1 MDWLEVFQTVG
12 ICANSIL
19 LFVIAYMIF
28 TVGWQFLPPTEAE
41 LEEMRQN
48 QQELEADD
56 ETTVVYI
63 PSAQRRRQRGKRSK
77 KK

>member
-41 LEEMRQN
+41 LEEMKQN
-48 QQELEADD
+48 QEDFEED
-56 ETTVVYI
+56 
-63 PSAQRRRQRGKRSK
+63 
-77 KK
+77 